1 MVSRY
6 ASEQCFYVRE
16 MGVRTMTAFL
26 LDTHRDNDV
35 LVVVVS
41 GEIDMATAPT
51 LMAAAS
57 CGLAQLDVASLRLD
71 MSQVSFLDS
80 SGLGVLVSL
89 HEDATA
95 RGKSMIVWK
104 VQPGPRRTIELA
116 GLQSLLVIEPAES

>member
-26 LDTHRDNDV
+26 LDTHRENDV

-57 CGLAQLDVASLRLD
+57 SGLAQLDVASLRLD

-89 HEDATA
+89 HEAPL
-95 RGKSMIVWK
+95 REGS
-104 VQPGPRRTIELA
+104 R
-116 GLQSLLVIEPAES
+116 

>member
-41 GEIDMATAPT
+41 AEIDMAIAPT

-57 CGLAQLDVASLRLD
+57 VRAGAARRRVAALGHVPGVVPRLQRARRPREPPRGRHCAREVD
-71 MSQVSFLDS
+71 DRVE
-80 SGLGVLVSL
+80 VPAR
-89 HEDATA
+89 ATPNHRA
-95 RGKSMIVWK
+95 RQAAV
-104 VQPGPRRTIELA
+104 TA
-116 GLQSLLVIEPAES
+116 GHRAR